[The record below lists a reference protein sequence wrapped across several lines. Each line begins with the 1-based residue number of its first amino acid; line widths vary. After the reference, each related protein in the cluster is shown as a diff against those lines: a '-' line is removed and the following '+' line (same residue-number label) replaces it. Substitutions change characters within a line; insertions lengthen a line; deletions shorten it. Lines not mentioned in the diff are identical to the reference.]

1 MERMTL
7 IQRIREKRS
16 FLCVGLDPDRE
27 RMPEEFL
34 QEEDP
39 LFAFNKRII
48 EATKDHCVA
57 FKPNL
62 AFYEKEGAKGWEAL
76 RKTIQEIPDEHFVIA
91 DAKRGDI
98 GNTSL
103 YYARTFFESLGA
115 DAVTLSP
122 YMGHDSVRPY
132 LSFKG
137 KWVLLL
143 ALTSNEGALD
153 LQFLQIAPGHQKLY
167 EKVIEKGTE
176 WGSLENLMFVVGAT
190 HGELVQKV
198 REQVPDHF
206 LFVPGVGTQ
215 GGELNTVIQY
225 GMNRDIGLLVNMSR
239 SIIYASTGSDFE
251 EKASEKAA
259 EAQKIMEK
267 AMEDRDLIR

>member
-1 MERMTL
+1 MTL
-7 IQRIREKRS
+7 IQRILAKRS

-27 RMPEEFL
+27 RIPEEML
-34 QEEDP
+34 AYEDP
-39 LFAFNKRII
+39 NYEFNRRII

-57 FKPNL
+57 YKPNL
-62 AFYEKEGAKGWEAL
+62 AFYEREGASGWETL
-76 RKTIQEIPDEHFVIA
+76 RKTIQAIPDEHFVIA

-103 YYARTFFESLGA
+103 YYARSFFETLGA

-137 KWVLLL
+137 KWALIL

-153 LQFLQIAPGHQKLY
+153 LQFLPIAPGHQKLY
-167 EKVIEKGTE
+167 EKVIEKGCE
-176 WGSLENLMFVVGAT
+176 WGSIENTMFVVGAT
-190 HGELVQKV
+190 HGELLQKV
-198 REQVPDHF
+198 RAQVPDHF

-215 GGELNTVIQY
+215 GGELSSVIEHA
-225 GMNRDIGLLVNMSR
+225 MTSNVGLLVNMSR
-239 SIIYASTGSDFE
+239 SIIYASSGSDFE
-251 EKASEKAA
+251 EKAREKAA
-259 EAQKIMEK
+259 EAQGIMAKALDEK
-267 AMEDRDLIR
+267 LT